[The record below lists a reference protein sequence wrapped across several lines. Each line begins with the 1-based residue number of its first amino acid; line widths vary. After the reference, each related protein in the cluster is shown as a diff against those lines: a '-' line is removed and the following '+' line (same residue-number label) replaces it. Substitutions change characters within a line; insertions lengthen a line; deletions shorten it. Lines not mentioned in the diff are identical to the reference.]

1 MITYFNDFDLEITD
15 RIYNKTPFCLGYHMK
30 KSTFTSCFVV
40 KLRPCPYSKIF
51 KWLFQTHRISVNEFI
66 IESRLRNIYS
76 RYFFD
81 GLSNFKY
88 LVFPVCFGKHF
99 TLIIVEDFAKALA
112 ILQKT
117 LSYLKVDQEN
127 GFRNNET
134 LEG

>member
-1 MITYFNDFDLEITD
+1 ML
-15 RIYNKTPFCLGYHMK
+15 C
-30 KSTFTSCFVV
+30 
-40 KLRPCPYSKIF
+40 SKI
-51 KWLFQTHRISVNEFI
+51 KTLSLFENNKLFFQKHRISVNEFI

-112 ILQKT
+112 ILKKK
-117 LSYLKVDQEN
+117 LSNLKIDQEN
-127 GFRNNET
+127 GSRNNEN